1 MPGPSPSSS
10 NDSTNIPEL
19 RSAVIRSS
27 DTRAEDELYFV
38 NTPMTGRKHSQNS
51 SALFDSDRWKPAQC
65 SSSPDTESLERLV
78 STITTVFRPK
88 SRHQQSGCVNDG
100 EQWGD
105 GRRGYRSRPWPTNHA
120 ANLQAMFDDA
130 SMLYIHI
137 WHYYSFKD
145 LWFLKKID
153 CFSCDIGE
161 ASSSNQGKG

>member
-51 SALFDSDRWKPAQC
+51 SALFESDQWKPAQC
-65 SSSPDTESLERLV
+65 LSSPDTESLERLV

-105 GRRGYRSRPWPTNHA
+105 GRIEREE
-120 ANLQAMFDDA
+120 
-130 SMLYIHI
+130 
-137 WHYYSFKD
+137 
-145 LWFLKKID
+145 
-153 CFSCDIGE
+153 DIGRGLDKLITLQTCKRCLMMPQCFTFTFDTTT
-161 ASSSNQGKG
+161 AWRISGS